1 VLNNNCHAP
10 PSQTPRLPH
19 TFQEG
24 RRVEEAWEWREV
36 EIREEPSSFRSHLI
50 YQINVNN
57 VNDDHASGF

>member
-1 VLNNNCHAP
+1 LSC
-10 PSQTPRLPH
+10 PSITNSHPRLPH

-36 EIREEPSSFRSHLI
+36 EIREEPSSLRSHLI

-57 VNDDHASGF
+57 VNDNDDHPSGF